1 MKLKADLRD
10 VTLALSEALDLV
22 GVDDVGHGKRVGL
35 MAHACGKVMGLQGA
49 ELAFLFDLGT
59 LHDIGVSST
68 QVHRQIVSE
77 FAWPGAGQHC
87 ETGWELLNGY
97 APLVAMALPVRY
109 HHTPWETLV
118 RDGVELDIVRQTN
131 LISLADRVD
140 ALRTMYRDQG
150 AMPMHAD
157 TIRREIRSRAR
168 TQFDPELVD
177 LFLETSRTEA
187 FWLML
192 EPRSIQSFVQDMH
205 GQNVWVE
212 ASMGDLWQLALIF
225 SRIVDAKSPFT
236 AEHSRGVAALAKL
249 LARRLGLDACS
260 CAKLEIAGLL
270 HDVGKLRVPDEIL
283 DKPGGLDARERGL
296 IHAHSF
302 ETYQILRHIK
312 GFEEISTWA
321 AYHHEEPG
329 GQGYPFRLDA
339 STLPVEARL
348 LRMADIFQAMVQD
361 RPYRKGLGL
370 QQTLVF
376 LKDLVRQGRMEPL
389 FVDLAASC
397 GEEAMTAAMAGA

>member
-1 MKLKADLRD
+1 VK
-10 VTLALSEALDLV
+10 
-22 GVDDVGHGKRVGL
+22 H
-35 MAHACGKVMGLQGA
+35 
-49 ELAFLFDLGT
+49 
-59 LHDIGVSST
+59 
-68 QVHRQIVSE
+68 
-77 FAWPGAGQHC
+77 
-87 ETGWELLNGY
+87 
-97 APLVAMALPVRY
+97 
-109 HHTPWETLV
+109 HHTPWERLV
-118 RDGVELDIVRQTN
+118 QEGLEEDIARQTN
-131 LISLADRVD
+131 LISLVDRVD
-140 ALRTMYRDQG
+140 ALRTMRGDQG
-150 AMPMHAD
+150 ALTLQAD
-157 TIRREIRSRAR
+157 TIRGEIRARAG
-168 TQFDPELVD
+168 TQFNPQLVD

-192 EPRSIQSFVQDMH
+192 EPRSIQSFVQDLQ

-212 ASMGDLWQLALIF
+212 ASLEDLWQLALIF

-249 LARRLGLDACS
+249 LARKLGLDACS

-312 GFEEISTWA
+312 GFEEITTWA

-329 GQGYPFRLDA
+329 GHGYPFRLDA

-361 RPYRKGLGL
+361 RPYRKGLNL

-376 LKDLVRQGRMEPL
+376 LKDLVRQGRMETQ
-389 FVDLAASC
+389 FVKRARPR
-397 GEEAMTAAMAGA
+397 MTK